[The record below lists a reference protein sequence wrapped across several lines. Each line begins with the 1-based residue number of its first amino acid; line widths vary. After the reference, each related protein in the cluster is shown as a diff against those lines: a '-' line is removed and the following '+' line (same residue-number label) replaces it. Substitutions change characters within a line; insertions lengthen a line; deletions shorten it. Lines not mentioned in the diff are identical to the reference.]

1 MNFKNK
7 ISFEKI
13 LLEAGNRR
21 LNDLDFFEEEI
32 DDEMAMRIVANESL
46 YTDIK
51 IQSPNDIIQ
60 SGKETESIK
69 NLKLLNNILNGK
81 LLNLN
86 NFNKFYSENIYSEML
101 QIEHKAEALS
111 SRIDESEI
119 AILEKSEKVH
129 SNDFIK
135 NKDMGDGSYGS
146 VFNKDFKTG
155 LSFASNE
162 MCEVMKGVGATLPVE
177 AVAHIRPERAYI
189 VHEGT
194 DSGDSKQ
201 ALSVSDIG
209 NIFKK
214 NKIFNYVVVRK
225 EKENKLYKRKTSYS
239 EFPYSRISNFS
250 FGIEFSST
258 VYFNNI
264 RISSCSSIGYE
275 IKEIKALIGKN
286 KWVSLEFEKID
297 VFGNIN
303 LFFPP
308 VNSKNLQIVL
318 EQNNVV
324 GRTEK
329 GIAKSEEFS
338 INKTLNSLGFVSN
351 IGMIE
356 EKDGGY
362 YQDFSIRDVEVSL
375 IKYGRRGAFTSK
387 PIEVQGFYSCD
398 LRNNTL
404 YSVDSTLEI
413 RGDYDEI
420 SFETQNFRAL
430 SEFYLCL
437 DLKESDGSP
446 YQEIVPLL
454 DRKENQK
461 ELLVG
466 SNERSKVKLFPDL
479 RANNLKKKIKSINF
493 ISNTEEDEMRN
504 QRDKNLF
511 IRYNSTSRSY
521 EEVESYTKRDEYLF
535 SFDKDSHLWEG
546 VYPYTNN
553 EVLYLKF
560 EFESDHSLDKAD
572 YIDLI
577 SSDKRLSGRTKVL
590 KVLNDKEVIISCYNI
605 GISSEEYIQEHLID
619 TFLDNNYYAIKRTE
633 DPFKVFQDRR
643 LLKIGDDYMI
653 SLDGGSNFFNYFPL
667 DSSYDFIFNEGTA
680 GEFCIKFKDLDTS
693 SYYLIEYTHLYNQ
706 YLSRNKKIRLVNN
719 NFSIDEE
726 LKKYKG
732 EIRTMIIMRS
742 ESPEAYNTPIVLDYD
757 LIIYENETKVETERT
772 NRVVENRFDIRKKRN
787 NRNGS

>member
-21 LNDLDFFEEEI
+21 INDLDFFEEEI
-32 DDEMAMRIVANESL
+32 DDELSMRIIANESS

-51 IQSPNDIIQ
+51 IQGPNNIIQ
-60 SGKETESIK
+60 SGKETDSIK
-69 NLKLLNNILNGK
+69 NIKLLNNVLNAK

-86 NFNKFYSENIYSEML
+86 DFNKFYSENIYSEML
-101 QIEHKAEALS
+101 QLEHKADALS

-135 NKDMGDGSYGS
+135 NKDMNDGSYES

-155 LSFASNE
+155 LSFSGNE
-162 MCEVMKGVGATLPVE
+162 ICEVMKGVGITLPIE
-177 AVAHIRPERAYI
+177 GVAHIRPERAYI
-189 VHEGT
+189 IHEGT

-209 NIFKK
+209 NVFKK

-239 EFPYSRISNFS
+239 EFPYSRVSNFS
-250 FGIEFSST
+250 FGIEFPST

-275 IKEIKALIGKN
+275 IKEIKALISKN
-286 KWVSLEFEKID
+286 KWISLQFEKIE

-308 VNSKNLQIVL
+308 VNSKNIQIVL

-324 GRTEK
+324 GRTEE
-329 GIAKSEEFS
+329 GIAKTEEFS

-351 IGMIE
+351 IGYIE
-356 EKDGGY
+356 EKGGGY

-375 IKYGRRGAFTSK
+375 MKYGRKGSFTSK

-398 LRNNTL
+398 LRNNTI
-404 YSVDSTLEI
+404 YSSDSTVDI

-420 SFETQNFRAL
+420 SFETQNSRAL

-437 DLKESDGSP
+437 DLKELDGSP

-454 DRKENQK
+454 DRKEKQK

-466 SNERSKVKLFPDL
+466 SNEKSKVKLFPDL
-479 RANNLKKKIKSINF
+479 RANNFKRKIKSISF
-493 ISNTEEDEMRN
+493 ISSTEEDQIKS
-504 QRDKNLF
+504 QRFKNLF

-521 EEVESYTKRDEYLF
+521 EEVESYGNRDEYLF
-535 SFDKDSHLWEG
+535 SFDKETHFWEG
-546 VYPYTNN
+546 AYPFTDG

-560 EFESDHSLDKAD
+560 EFQDDHLFSSGD

-577 SSDKRLSGRTKVL
+577 SSDRRLNGRTKVL
-590 KVLNDKEVIISCYNI
+590 QKISDKEIIISCYNI

-619 TFLDNNYYAIKRTE
+619 TFLDNEYYAMKRTE
-633 DPFKVFQDRR
+633 DPFKVFQDGR
-643 LLKIGDDYMI
+643 LLEIGNEYII
-653 SLDGGSNFFNYFPL
+653 SLDGGSNFFNYFPV
-667 DSSYDFIFNEGTA
+667 DSSYDFIRKEATA
-680 GEFCIKFKDLDTS
+680 GDFCIKFKNLDTS

-706 YLSRNKKIRLVNN
+706 YLSKNKKISLVNN
-719 NFSIDEE
+719 NLSIDEE

-732 EIRTMIIMRS
+732 ELRTMIIMRS
-742 ESPEAYNTPIVLDYD
+742 ESPEAYNTPVVLDYD
-757 LIIYENETKVETERT
+757 LIIYENEAKVETERAEE
-772 NRVVENRFDIRKKRN
+772 VLENKFSIEKRRN
-787 NRNGS
+787 NRNGP